1 MKNDYLS
8 RIFRV
13 VFLFVSIVLF
23 IFPFT
28 EIALQQIQKSIT
40 PNILFL
46 RPLLYMLETIIIV
59 NFILRLKYNF
69 FEIIKNMVSD
79 FKSDFL
85 KRILFCTFIYTLVG
99 ISISIVWYTDFKFN
113 TDWLNVYSA
122 YQSNSGDSFI
132 EFIDSI
138 LGIFILGPFIE
149 EVVFRYLCYN
159 MIVDKDN
166 KNKIKICI
174 YIIASALS
182 FGLLH
187 FGSVQ
192 RILSAM
198 CHGIGLAIIYLYTK
212 NFLYTF
218 LMHSTY
224 NFIATTFKYDLFL
237 CKHLFGTTNIS
248 FPFYLVVKYTI
259 VIFIV
264 FMILLIIY
272 KFKNRNQKSRF

>member
-13 VFLFVSIVLF
+13 GFLFFSIVVF
-23 IFPFT
+23 ILPIT
-28 EIALQQIQKSIT
+28 ELTLQQIQKSIT

-46 RPLLYMLETIIIV
+46 RPLLYILETIIIV
-59 NFILRLKYNF
+59 NLILRLKYNF

-79 FKSDFL
+79 FKSDLL
-85 KRILFCTFIYTLVG
+85 KRILFCSFIYTLVG
-99 ISISIVWYTDFKFN
+99 VLISIVWYTDFKFN

-122 YQSNSGDSFI
+122 YKSNSGDSFI
-132 EFIDSI
+132 EFVDSI

-159 MIVDKDN
+159 MILDKDD

-174 YIIASALS
+174 YIIASAIS

-192 RILSAM
+192 RLLSAM

-224 NFIATTFKYDLFL
+224 NFIATTFKYDLSL
-237 CKHLFGTTNIS
+237 CKYLFGNTNIS
-248 FPFYLVVKYTI
+248 YPFYLVVKYTM

-264 FMILLIIY
+264 FMILLVIY
-272 KFKNRNQKSRF
+272 KFKNRNQRFRF

>member
-13 VFLFVSIVLF
+13 GFLFFSIVVF
-23 IFPFT
+23 ILPLT
-28 EIALQQIQKSIT
+28 EIILQQVQYYIT
-40 PNILFL
+40 QNISFL

-59 NFILRLKYNF
+59 NLILRLKYNF

-85 KRILFCTFIYTLVG
+85 KRILFCSFIYTLVG
-99 ISISIVWYTDFKFN
+99 VLISIVWYTDFKFN

-122 YQSNSGDSFI
+122 YKSNSGDSFI
-132 EFIDSI
+132 EFVDSI

-159 MIVDKDN
+159 MIVDKDD

-174 YIIASALS
+174 YIIASAIS

-248 FPFYLVVKYTI
+248 FPFYLVIKYTI

-264 FMILLIIY
+264 FMMLLIIY
-272 KFKNRNQKSRF
+272 KFKNRKQNSRF